1 VALLALAQA
10 ALMTEPVGA
19 EGRAS
24 PPWYLIFF
32 FGALVA
38 LGPLSIDAYLP
49 GIPAMARDFGVSVVS
64 LQNTLNVFLVGY
76 AIGQFFG
83 GAMSDQIGRKR
94 IGYTGLAVYVVMSV
108 AIAFAASVGEMLTL
122 RFFQAIGGGF
132 ATVICMATVRDVYPV
147 EQLGRRFATVTMV
160 LLVAPLVAPALG
172 AAVLP
177 LGWETIFVLKAA
189 YGAVLLATYAAIVP
203 ETRPGRLANLS
214 LRSVFRQCAEVVRR
228 RVDARRLPIRY
239 ATAMAFSAS
248 CMMIFVTNSSFIY
261 MEHFGVS
268 AARFSLVFGLSVLGF
283 MSMNLFSMWRLK
295 SHNAGTFFR
304 VGLTVQVVVVA
315 SLLIVVATG
324 RASLTTVVPCIV
336 LAVATLG
343 LVGPA
348 GSSRYM
354 GFFRELA
361 GSASSVYTTM
371 MFLLGGTFGW
381 LSGVLNDGT
390 LLPIAAMM
398 LGASLTANAISW
410 RLPRHIESEP
420 KPSQPAPLTLE

>member
-1 VALLALAQA
+1 MAVA
-10 ALMTEPVGA
+10 VGA
-19 EGRAS
+19 ERRAS

-32 FGALVA
+32 FGALAA

-49 GIPAMARDFGVSVVS
+49 GIPAMAKAFGVSVVS

-83 GAMSDQIGRKR
+83 GALSDQVGRKR
-94 IGYTGLAVYVVMSV
+94 VGYTGLAVYLLASI
-108 AIAFAASVGEMLTL
+108 AIAFSANVEQMLAL
-122 RFFQAIGGGF
+122 RFLQAIGGGF
-132 ATVICMATVRDVYPV
+132 STVICMATVRDIYPV

-177 LGWETIFVLKAA
+177 LGWEMIFVLKAA
-189 YGAVLLATYAAIVP
+189 YAGVLLGTYALVVP
-203 ETRPGRLANLS
+203 ETRPGRLGDFS
-214 LRSVFRQCAEVVRR
+214 LRSVFRQCFDVVRR

-239 ATAMAFSAS
+239 ALTMAFSAA

-261 MEHFGVS
+261 MEYFGVGP
-268 AARFSLVFGLSVLGF
+268 ALFPALFALSVLGF

-295 SHNAGTFFR
+295 SDNAGTFFR
-304 VGLTVQVVVVA
+304 VGLTIQALVVA
-315 SLLIVVATG
+315 GLLTVVATHH
-324 RASLTTVVPCIV
+324 AALATVVPFIV

-343 LVGPA
+343 LIGPA
-348 GSSRYM
+348 GASRYM

-361 GSASSVYTTM
+361 GSASSVYTTL

-390 LLPIAAMM
+390 LMPIAAMM
-398 LGASLTANAISW
+398 LAASLTANAISW
-410 RLPRHIESEP
+410 RLPRLA
-420 KPSQPAPLTLE
+420 APTGE

>member
-1 VALLALAQA
+1 MPVAS
-10 ALMTEPVGA
+10 GA
-19 EGRAS
+19 EGRVA

-32 FGALVA
+32 FGALAA

-49 GIPAMARDFGVSVVS
+49 GIPAMASAFGVSVVS

-83 GAMSDQIGRKR
+83 GAVSDQIGRKR
-94 IGYTGLAVYVVMSV
+94 VGYGGLAVYVVTSI
-108 AIAFAASVGEMLTL
+108 AIAFAGSVEQMLTL

-132 ATVICMATVRDVYPV
+132 STVICLATVRDIYPV

-160 LLVAPLVAPALG
+160 LLLAPLVAPALG

-177 LGWETIFVLKAA
+177 FGWEMIFMLKAVYA
-189 YGAVLLATYAAIVP
+189 AVLMIAYAWLVP
-203 ETRPGRLANLS
+203 ETRPGHLRNLS
-214 LRSVFRQCAEVVRR
+214 LRSVFVQCF
-228 RVDARRLPIRY
+228 DARRLPIRY
-239 ATAMAFSAS
+239 AMAMAFSAS

-261 MEHFGVS
+261 MEYFGVGP
-268 AARFSLVFGLSVLGF
+268 ARFSMLFALSVLGF

-295 SHNAGTFFR
+295 SDNAGTFFR
-304 VGLTVQVVVVA
+304 TGLTLQLVIVVGLVGVVA
-315 SLLIVVATG
+315 AGSAAL
-324 RASLTTVVPCIV
+324 STVVPFIV
-336 LAVATLG
+336 LAVSTLG

-381 LSGVLNDGT
+381 LSGLINDGT

-410 RLPRHIESEP
+410 GLPRRLV
-420 KPSQPAPLTLE
+420 PAQ

>member
-1 VALLALAQA
+1 
-10 ALMTEPVGA
+10 
-19 EGRAS
+19 
-24 PPWYLIFF
+24 
-32 FGALVA
+32 
-38 LGPLSIDAYLP
+38 
-49 GIPAMARDFGVSVVS
+49 
-64 LQNTLNVFLVGY
+64 
-76 AIGQFFG
+76 
-83 GAMSDQIGRKR
+83 
-94 IGYTGLAVYVVMSV
+94 
-108 AIAFAASVGEMLTL
+108 MLTL

-132 ATVICMATVRDVYPV
+132 ATVICLATVRDVYPV

-177 LGWETIFVLKAA
+177 MGWEMIFVLKAA
-189 YGAVLLATYAAIVP
+189 YGVALLGAYFRLVP

-214 LRSVFRQCAEVVRR
+214 LRSVFRQCGEVVRR
-228 RVDARRLPIRY
+228 RVDSRRLPIRY

-261 MEHFGVS
+261 MQYFEVS
-268 AARFSLVFGLSVLGF
+268 PARFSLLFATSVLGF
-283 MSMNLFSMWRLK
+283 MAMNLFSMWRLNAG
-295 SHNAGTFFR
+295 NAGTFFR
-304 VGLTVQVVVVA
+304 VGLTIQALVVA
-315 SLLIVVATG
+315 GLLTVIATG
-324 RASLTTVVPCIV
+324 HASLPTVVPFIV
-336 LAVATLG
+336 FAVATLG

-390 LLPIAAMM
+390 LVPVAAMM

-410 RLPRHIESEP
+410 GLPRRV
-420 KPSQPAPLTLE
+420 

>member
-1 VALLALAQA
+1 MVDS
-10 ALMTEPVGA
+10 P
-19 EGRAS
+19 GRAS
-24 PPWYLIFF
+24 AAEGSAVPPGYLIFF
-32 FGALVA
+32 FGALAA

-49 GIPAMARDFGVSVVS
+49 GIPAMARDFGVTVVS

-83 GAMSDQIGRKR
+83 GALSDQIGRKR
-94 IGYTGLAVYVVMSV
+94 VGYSGLSVYFVTSI
-108 AIAFAASVGEMLTL
+108 AIAFAGSVGEMLAL
-122 RFFQAIGGGF
+122 RFLQAIGGGF
-132 ATVICMATVRDVYPV
+132 ATVVCLATVRDIYPV
-147 EQLGRRFATVTMV
+147 DQLGRRFATVTMV

-177 LGWETIFVLKAA
+177 MGWEMIFVLKAA
-189 YGAVLLATYAAIVP
+189 YAAVLVAVYAWFVP
-203 ETRPGRLANLS
+203 ETRPGRLGNLS
-214 LRSVFRQCAEVVRR
+214 LRSVFRQCFDVVRR

-261 MEHFGVS
+261 MQYFGVGP
-268 AARFSLVFGLSVLGF
+268 AQFSMLFGLSVLGF

-295 SHNAGTFFR
+295 SDNAGLFFR
-304 VGLTVQVVVVA
+304 IGLTIQVVVIA
-315 SLLIVVATG
+315 LLLTVVATG
-324 RASLTTVVPCIV
+324 HAVLYTVVPLIV

-371 MFLLGGTFGW
+371 MFFLGGTFGW
-381 LSGVLNDGT
+381 LSGVVNDGT

-398 LGASLTANAISW
+398 LGASLTANAISL
-410 RLPRHIESEP
+410 RLPRNITA
-420 KPSQPAPLTLE
+420 PAQ

>member
-1 VALLALAQA
+1 MA
-10 ALMTEPVGA
+10 AISGA
-19 EGRAS
+19 EGRVS
-24 PPWYLIFF
+24 PPWYLILF
-32 FGALVA
+32 FGALAA

-49 GIPAMARDFGVSVVS
+49 GIPAMASAFGVSVVS

-83 GAMSDQIGRKR
+83 GALSDQVGRKR
-94 IGYTGLAVYVVMSV
+94 VGYAGLAVYLLASI
-108 AIAFAASVGEMLTL
+108 AIAFSASVEQMLAL
-122 RFFQAIGGGF
+122 RFLQAIGGGF
-132 ATVICMATVRDVYPV
+132 STVICMATVRDIYPV

-177 LGWETIFVLKAA
+177 LGWEMIFVLKAA
-189 YGAVLLATYAAIVP
+189 YAGVLLGTYAWIVP
-203 ETRPGRLANLS
+203 ETRPGRLRNIS
-214 LRSVFRQCAEVVRR
+214 LRSVFRQCFEVVRR
-228 RVDARRLPIRY
+228 RVASRRLPIRY

-261 MEHFGVS
+261 MEYFGVGP
-268 AARFSLVFGLSVLGF
+268 ALFPALFALSVLGF
-283 MSMNLFSMWRLK
+283 MAMNLFSMWRLK
-295 SHNAGTFFR
+295 SDNAGTFFR
-304 VGLTVQVVVVA
+304 VGLTVQVLVVA
-315 SLLIVVATG
+315 GLLIVVAT
-324 RASLTTVVPCIV
+324 RHAALATVVPFIV
-336 LAVATLG
+336 LAVSTLG

-354 GFFRELA
+354 GFFSDLA

-371 MFLLGGTFGW
+371 MFFLGGTFGW

-398 LGASLTANAISW
+398 LTASFAANAISW
-410 RLPRHIESEP
+410 GLPR
-420 KPSQPAPLTLE
+420 QVAAAAR

>member
-1 VALLALAQA
+1 MTGALGD
-10 ALMTEPVGA
+10 ER
-19 EGRAS
+19 RAP

-32 FGALVA
+32 FGALTA

-49 GIPAMARDFGVSVVS
+49 GIPAMARAFGVSVVA

-83 GAMSDQIGRKR
+83 GALSDQIGRKR
-94 IGYTGLAVYVVMSV
+94 VGYAGLVVYLITSI
-108 AIAFAASVGEMLTL
+108 AIAFASSVEQMLTL

-132 ATVICMATVRDVYPV
+132 STVICMATVRDIYPV

-177 LGWETIFVLKAA
+177 LGWEMIFVMKAA
-189 YGAVLLATYAAIVP
+189 YAGVLLVTYAWIVP
-203 ETRPGRLANLS
+203 ETRPGGLRNLS
-214 LRSVFRQCAEVVRR
+214 LRSVFRQCVEVVRR
-228 RVDARRLPIRY
+228 QVDSRRLPIRY
-239 ATAMAFSAS
+239 AMAMAFSAS

-261 MEHFGVS
+261 MEYFGVGPTLFPGI
-268 AARFSLVFGLSVLGF
+268 FSLSVLGF
-283 MSMNLFSMWRLK
+283 MSMNLFSMWRLN
-295 SHNAGTFFR
+295 SDNAGAFFR
-304 VGLTVQVVVVA
+304 VGLTVQALVVSV
-315 SLLIVVATG
+315 LLAVIATHH
-324 RASLTTVVPCIV
+324 AALVTVVPFIV

-343 LVGPA
+343 LIGPA

-354 GFFRELA
+354 GFFGELA

-371 MFLLGGTFGW
+371 MFFLGGTFGW
-381 LSGVLNDGT
+381 LSGELNDGT

-398 LGASLTANAISW
+398 LMASLTANAISW
-410 RLPRHIESEP
+410 GLPRRLA
-420 KPSQPAPLTLE
+420 PSVQ

>member
-1 VALLALAQA
+1 
-10 ALMTEPVGA
+10 
-19 EGRAS
+19 
-24 PPWYLIFF
+24 
-32 FGALVA
+32 
-38 LGPLSIDAYLP
+38 
-49 GIPAMARDFGVSVVS
+49 
-64 LQNTLNVFLVGY
+64 
-76 AIGQFFG
+76 
-83 GAMSDQIGRKR
+83 
-94 IGYTGLAVYVVMSV
+94 
-108 AIAFAASVGEMLTL
+108 MLTL

-132 ATVICMATVRDVYPV
+132 SPVICMATVRDIYPV

-160 LLVAPLVAPALG
+160 LLLAPLVAPALG

-177 LGWETIFVLKAA
+177 FGWETIFMLKAVYA
-189 YGAVLLATYAAIVP
+189 AVLLLAYAWLVP
-203 ETRPGRLANLS
+203 ETRPGHLRNLS
-214 LRSVFRQCAEVVRR
+214 LRSVFVQCFDVVRR

-239 ATAMAFSAS
+239 AMAMAFSAS

-261 MEHFGVS
+261 MEYFGVGP
-268 AARFSLVFGLSVLGF
+268 ARFSMLFALSVLGF

-295 SHNAGTFFR
+295 SDNAGTFFR
-304 VGLTVQVVVVA
+304 TGLTLQLVIVVGLVGVVA
-315 SLLIVVATG
+315 AGSAAL
-324 RASLTTVVPCIV
+324 STVVPFIV
-336 LAVATLG
+336 LAVSTLG

-381 LSGVLNDGT
+381 LSGLINDGT

-410 RLPRHIESEP
+410 GLPRRLV
-420 KPSQPAPLTLE
+420 PAQ

>member
-1 VALLALAQA
+1 MVQPSAQA
-10 ALMTEPVGA
+10 AGAA
-19 EGRAS
+19 EGRVTPA
-24 PPWYLIFF
+24 PYLIFF
-32 FGALVA
+32 FGALAA

-49 GIPAMARDFGVSVVS
+49 GIPAIARDFGVTVVS
-64 LQNTLNVFLVGY
+64 LQNTLNVFLIGY

-83 GAMSDQIGRKR
+83 GALSDQIGRKR
-94 IGYTGLAVYVVMSV
+94 IGYVGLVVYVVTSV
-108 AIAFAASVGEMLTL
+108 AIALAANVEQMLTL

-132 ATVICMATVRDVYPV
+132 ATVICMATVRDIYPV

-177 LGWETIFVLKAA
+177 LGWEMIFVLKAC
-189 YGAVLLATYAAIVP
+189 YGVLLLGAYSLLVP
-203 ETRPGRLANLS
+203 ETRPGRLRNLS
-214 LRSVFRQCAEVVRR
+214 LKSVFRQCAEVVRR
-228 RVDARRLPIRY
+228 RVAARRLPIRY
-239 ATAMAFSAS
+239 ALAMAFSAS

-261 MEHFGVS
+261 MQYFDVS
-268 AARFSLVFGLSVLGF
+268 PARFSMLFALSVLGF

-295 SHNAGTFFR
+295 GSNAGTFFR
-304 VGLTVQVVVVA
+304 VGLTIQVLVVA
-315 SLLIVVATG
+315 GLLAMILTG
-324 RASLTTVVPCIV
+324 HASLPTVVPFIV
-336 LAVATLG
+336 FAVATLG

-361 GSASSVYTTM
+361 GSASSVYTTL

-390 LLPIAAMM
+390 LLPIATMM
-398 LGASLTANAISW
+398 LAASLTANAISW
-410 RLPRHIESEP
+410 GLPRRLEL
-420 KPSQPAPLTLE
+420 APH

>member
-1 VALLALAQA
+1 MADAQSRA
-10 ALMTEPVGA
+10 ADGGA
-19 EGRAS
+19 EGRPV

-32 FGALVA
+32 FGALAA

-49 GIPAMARDFGVSVVS
+49 GIPAMASDLGVTVVS
-64 LQNTLNVFLVGY
+64 LQNTLNVFLIGY

-83 GAMSDQIGRKR
+83 GALSDQIGRKR
-94 IGYTGLAVYVVMSV
+94 VGYAGLAVYIVTSIAIVFASSV
-108 AIAFAASVGEMLTL
+108 NELLTL

-132 ATVICMATVRDVYPV
+132 ATVICLATVRDIYPV

-172 AAVLP
+172 VAVLP
-177 LGWETIFVLKAA
+177 FGWETIFALKALYGGILLCA
-189 YGAVLLATYAAIVP
+189 YLVLVP
-203 ETRPGRLANLS
+203 ETRPGRLGNLS
-214 LRSVFRQCAEVVRR
+214 LRSVFRQCFEVVRR
-228 RVDARRLPIRY
+228 RVDSRRLPIRY
-239 ATAMAFSAS
+239 ALAMAFSAS
-248 CMMIFVTNSSFIY
+248 CMMIFITNSSFIY
-261 MEHFGVS
+261 MGYFGVS
-268 AARFSLVFGLSVLGF
+268 PARFSLLFAFSVLGF
-283 MSMNLFSMWRLK
+283 MTMNLFSMWRLK
-295 SHNAGTFFR
+295 NHNAGTFFR
-304 VGLTVQVVVVA
+304 VGLTIQVLVVA
-315 SLLIVVATG
+315 GLLAVIATG
-324 RASLTTVVPCIV
+324 HAALSTVVPFIV
-336 LAVATLG
+336 SAVATLG

-361 GSASSVYTTM
+361 GSASSVYTTL

-410 RLPRHIESEP
+410 GLPRRAEL
-420 KPSQPAPLTLE
+420 APH

>member
-1 VALLALAQA
+1 MAG
-10 ALMTEPVGA
+10 TSGA
-19 EGRAS
+19 GGRAS
-24 PPWYLIFF
+24 PPGYLIFF
-32 FGALVA
+32 FGALAA

-49 GIPAMARDFGVSVVS
+49 GIPAMAASFGVSVVS

-83 GAMSDQIGRKR
+83 GAISDQIGRKR
-94 IGYTGLAVYVVMSV
+94 VGYSGLAVYLATSI
-108 AIAFAASVGEMLTL
+108 AIAFAASVEQMLVL

-132 ATVICMATVRDVYPV
+132 STVICLATVRDIYPV

-160 LLVAPLVAPALG
+160 LLIAPLVAPALG

-177 LGWETIFVLKAA
+177 LGWEMIFVLKAVYA
-189 YGAVLLATYAAIVP
+189 GLLLAAYAGAVP
-203 ETRPGRLANLS
+203 ETRPGRLGNLS
-214 LRSVFRQCAEVVRR
+214 LRSVFRQCFEVVRR
-228 RVDARRLPIRY
+228 RVDSRRLPIRY
-239 ATAMAFSAS
+239 ATAMAFAAS

-261 MEHFGVS
+261 MEYFGVGPT
-268 AARFSLVFGLSVLGF
+268 RFSVLFALSVLGF
-283 MSMNLFSMWRLK
+283 MAMNSFSMWRL
-295 SHNAGTFFR
+295 SSDNAGTFFR
-304 VGLTVQVVVVA
+304 VGLTMQALIVAGLVAVVVSGNA
-315 SLLIVVATG
+315 ALL
-324 RASLTTVVPCIV
+324 TVVPFIV
-336 LAVATLG
+336 LAVAALG

-354 GFFRELA
+354 GFFGELA

-398 LGASLTANAISW
+398 LAASVTANAISW
-410 RLPRHIESEP
+410 GLPRRVPTAAH
-420 KPSQPAPLTLE
+420 

>member
-1 VALLALAQA
+1 MVDSIGRA
-10 ALMTEPVGA
+10 GA
-19 EGRAS
+19 TEGRLV

-32 FGALVA
+32 FGALAA

-49 GIPAMARDFGVSVVS
+49 GIPAMASDFGVSVVS

-83 GAMSDQIGRKR
+83 GALSDQIGRKLV
-94 IGYTGLAVYVVMSV
+94 GYTGLSVYLVSSI
-108 AIAFAASVGEMLTL
+108 AIAFTGTVGEMLAL
-122 RFFQAIGGGF
+122 RFVQAIGGGF
-132 ATVICMATVRDVYPV
+132 STVVCMATVRDVYPV

-160 LLVAPLVAPALG
+160 LLIAPLVAPALG

-177 LGWETIFVLKAA
+177 LGWEMIFVFKAA
-189 YGAVLLATYAAIVP
+189 YSACLLVAYAALVP

-214 LRSVFRQCAEVVRR
+214 LRSVFRQCFDVVRR
-228 RVDARRLPIRY
+228 RVDGQRLPIRY

-248 CMMIFVTNSSFIY
+248 CMIIFVTNSSFIY
-261 MEHFGVS
+261 MQYFGVS
-268 AARFSLVFGLSVLGF
+268 PARFSALFAMSVLGF
-283 MSMNLFSMWRLK
+283 MSLNLFSMWRLK

-304 VGLTVQVVVVA
+304 VGLTIQVVVVA
-315 SLLIVVATG
+315 GLLTVVATG
-324 RASLTTVVPCIV
+324 HAALSTVVPFIV

-361 GSASSVYTTM
+361 GSASSVYTTL

-390 LLPIAAMM
+390 LLPVAAMM
-398 LGASLTANAISW
+398 LGASLTANAISLG
-410 RLPRHIESEP
+410 LPRRVN
-420 KPSQPAPLTLE
+420 

>member
-1 VALLALAQA
+1 MVDARSRA
-10 ALMTEPVGA
+10 AAAGA
-19 EGRAS
+19 EGRPT
-24 PPWYLIFF
+24 PPRYLIFL
-32 FGALVA
+32 FGALAA
-38 LGPLSIDAYLP
+38 LGPLSVDAYLP

-64 LQNTLNVFLVGY
+64 LQNTLNVFLIGY

-83 GAMSDQIGRKR
+83 GALSDQIGRKR
-94 IGYTGLAVYVVMSV
+94 VGYAGLALYLLAST
-108 AIAFAASVGEMLTL
+108 AIAFAGSVDEMLTL

-132 ATVICMATVRDVYPV
+132 ATVICMATVRDIYPV
-147 EQLGRRFATVTMV
+147 DQLGRRFATVTMV

-177 LGWETIFVLKAA
+177 LGWEMIFVLKAVYGGLLLGA
-189 YGAVLLATYAAIVP
+189 YSMLVP
-203 ETRPGRLANLS
+203 ETRPGRLRDLS
-214 LRSVFRQCAEVVRR
+214 LTSVFRQCLEVVRR
-228 RVDARRLPIRY
+228 RVGTRRLPIRY
-239 ATAMAFSAS
+239 AMSMAFAAS

-261 MEHFGVS
+261 MEYFGVS
-268 AARFSLVFGLSVLGF
+268 PAGFSLVFAASVLGF

-295 SHNAGTFFR
+295 GHNAGTFFR
-304 VGLTVQVVVVA
+304 VGLTVQLLVVA
-315 SLLIVVATG
+315 GLLIVVATG
-324 RASLTTVVPCIV
+324 HAALRTVVPCIV

-371 MFLLGGTFGW
+371 MFLLGGTFGL
-381 LSGVLNDGT
+381 LSGALNDGT

-398 LGASLTANAISW
+398 LGASLTANAISLG
-410 RLPRHIESEP
+410 LPRRLD
-420 KPSQPAPLTLE
+420 PAPH

>member
-1 VALLALAQA
+1 MPVAS
-10 ALMTEPVGA
+10 GA

-32 FGALVA
+32 FGALAA

-49 GIPAMARDFGVSVVS
+49 GIPAMASAFGVSVVS

-83 GAMSDQIGRKR
+83 GAVSDQIGRKR
-94 IGYTGLAVYVVMSV
+94 VGYGGLAVYVVTSV
-108 AIAFAASVGEMLTL
+108 AIAFAGSVEQMLTL

-132 ATVICMATVRDVYPV
+132 STVICMATVRDIYPV

-160 LLVAPLVAPALG
+160 LLLAPLVAPALG

-177 LGWETIFVLKAA
+177 LGWEMIFVLKAVYA
-189 YGAVLLATYAAIVP
+189 AVLLVTYAWLVP
-203 ETRPGRLANLS
+203 ETRPGHLRNLS
-214 LRSVFRQCAEVVRR
+214 LRSVFRQCFDVVRR

-239 ATAMAFSAS
+239 AMAMAFSAS

-261 MEHFGVS
+261 MEYFGVGP
-268 AARFSLVFGLSVLGF
+268 ARFSMLFALSVLGF

-295 SHNAGTFFR
+295 SDNAGAFFR
-304 VGLTVQVVVVA
+304 VGLTLQLVIVVGLVGVVA
-315 SLLIVVATG
+315 SGSAALP
-324 RASLTTVVPCIV
+324 TVVPFIV
-336 LAVATLG
+336 LAVSTLG

-381 LSGVLNDGT
+381 VSGLLNDGT

-398 LGASLTANAISW
+398 LAASLTANAISW
-410 RLPRHIESEP
+410 GLPRRP
-420 KPSQPAPLTLE
+420 KPAQ

>member
-1 VALLALAQA
+1 MVDSIGRA
-10 ALMTEPVGA
+10 GA
-19 EGRAS
+19 TEGRLV

-32 FGALVA
+32 FGALAA

-49 GIPAMARDFGVSVVS
+49 GIPAMASDFGVTVVS
-64 LQNTLNVFLVGY
+64 LQNTLNVFLIGY

-83 GAMSDQIGRKR
+83 GALSDQIGRKLV
-94 IGYTGLAVYVVMSV
+94 GYTGLSVYLVSSI
-108 AIAFAASVGEMLTL
+108 AIAFTGTVGEMLAL
-122 RFFQAIGGGF
+122 RFVQAIGGGF
-132 ATVICMATVRDVYPV
+132 STVVCMATVRDVYPV

-160 LLVAPLVAPALG
+160 LLIAPLVAPALG

-177 LGWETIFVLKAA
+177 LGWEMIFVFKAA
-189 YGAVLLATYAAIVP
+189 YSACLLVAYAALVP

-214 LRSVFRQCAEVVRR
+214 LRSVFRQCFDVVRR
-228 RVDARRLPIRY
+228 RVDGQRLPIRY

-248 CMMIFVTNSSFIY
+248 CMIIFVTNSSFIY
-261 MEHFGVS
+261 MQYFGVS
-268 AARFSLVFGLSVLGF
+268 PARFSALFAMSVLGF
-283 MSMNLFSMWRLK
+283 MSLNLFSMWRLK

-304 VGLTVQVVVVA
+304 VGLTIQVVVVA
-315 SLLIVVATG
+315 GLLTVVATG
-324 RASLTTVVPCIV
+324 HAALSTVVPFIV

-361 GSASSVYTTM
+361 GSASSVYTTL

-390 LLPIAAMM
+390 LLPVAAMM
-398 LGASLTANAISW
+398 LGASLTANAISLG
-410 RLPRHIESEP
+410 LPRRVEP
-420 KPSQPAPLTLE
+420 ARA